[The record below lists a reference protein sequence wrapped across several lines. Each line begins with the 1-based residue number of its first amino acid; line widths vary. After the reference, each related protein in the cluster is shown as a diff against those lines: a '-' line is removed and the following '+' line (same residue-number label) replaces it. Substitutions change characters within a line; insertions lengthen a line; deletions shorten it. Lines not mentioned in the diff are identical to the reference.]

1 MYKGVKQY
9 HTEPEEWDVQKDMH
23 TPLVARDDYEELQES
38 REEIHK
44 VTKKRQS
51 RCMKDREKYQD
62 SFPGMVRCGEC
73 GNVMYFRRYT
83 HNYTTNEKMGSDYY
97 CGNEQCSRN
106 LIEGNLL
113 KILVMDQIQILIK
126 SMCDRKLLLQKMK
139 SATKE
144 NNIFYKAAAKVT
156 QYKTI

>member
-1 MYKGVKQY
+1 MPLEETKWNGGTVRKILENPTYTGDIVTGKLKQSLYKGVKQY

-51 RCMKDREKYQD
+51 RYTKDREKYQD
-62 SFPGMVRCGEC
+62 SFLGMVRCGEC

-83 HNYTTNEKMGSDYY
+83 HNYTTNEKW
-97 CGNEQCSRN
+97 EA
-106 LIEGNLL
+106 I
-113 KILVMDQIQILIK
+113 
-126 SMCDRKLLLQKMK
+126 
-139 SATKE
+139 
-144 NNIFYKAAAKVT
+144 
-156 QYKTI
+156 TIVGINSVPEI